1 MKTKTTN
8 FENRRAKFDYHL
20 TDEVEAG
27 VILKGWEVKAIRAG
41 QLTLSGSWVSSL
53 NGNLL
58 LHCEITP
65 LIQRNT
71 HLHHGH
77 ETTER
82 QLLLSKKE
90 KQKLLSKV
98 SENGFSI
105 IPTSAYFVG
114 QWFKVK
120 VALAKGKNNLDKRD
134 TIKDREISRSLLQ
147 FSKQP
152 NKNFV

>member
-41 QLTLSGSWVSSL
+41 QLTLSGSWVSSI
-53 NGNLL
+53 NGNFL

-71 HLHHGH
+71 HLPHGH
-77 ETTER
+77 DTTGR

-98 SENGFSI
+98 SEKGFSI
-105 IPTSAYFVG
+105 IPVSAYFVG

-120 VALAKGKNNLDKRD
+120 ISLAKGKNNLDKRD
-134 TIKDREISRSLLQ
+134 TIKERDISRSLAQL
-147 FSKQP
+147 SKQP
-152 NKNFV
+152 KRNSV